1 VVKRIL
7 VCYHFYTGTKGKEQS
22 ELNTKER
29 EVKIEALGEVKIETF
44 RDDEQSTF
52 YSTLIVRM
60 LELYKQKSE
69 NKT

>member
-1 VVKRIL
+1 M
-7 VCYHFYTGTKGKEQS
+7 
-22 ELNTKER
+22 NTKER
-29 EVKIEALGEVKIETF
+29 EVKIEALGEVKIESF